1 MSLILDALRKSE
13 RTRQQT
19 LTGQL
24 SASDAAPRRARIPVP
39 WATLIGI
46 LLVAN
51 ALVLL
56 VIFWRTHAVS
66 TSSVATESRITT
78 NPPATTMTA
87 PTAYR
92 PQIRSLAAEAAGTNA
107 GETVSTVTE
116 HTPATTA
123 TMVTAT
129 TAGSQAPAS
138 ASIAAPAITAPAASA
153 SDTSSTGDIPALDTL
168 PLEFQQSLPPLHLD
182 VHGYAQ
188 KPAGRFV
195 VINMQRYQAGETLKE
210 GPKIIAITPQGVVL
224 DYNGQRF
231 LLPRP

>member
-39 WATLIGI
+39 WATLIAI

-51 ALVLL
+51 ALVLGI
-56 VIFWRTHAVS
+56 IFWRTHTSNTS
-66 TSSVATESRITT
+66 TAGTESRIPAS
-78 NPPATTMTA
+78 PPATTTA
-87 PTAYR
+87 TPAYR
-92 PQIRSLAAEAAGTNA
+92 PQIRSLAAEAAGLN
-107 GETVSTVTE
+107 TVGTASSIAE
-116 HTPATTA
+116 HTPAPMA
-123 TMVTAT
+123 NVVTAAA
-129 TAGSQAPAS
+129 AGTQAPAS
-138 ASIAAPAITAPAASA
+138 SSIAAAVMAAPAASA
-153 SDTSSTGDIPALDTL
+153 SDTRTTGDVPALDNL
-168 PLEFQQSLPPLHLD
+168 PLAFQQSLPPLHLD

-188 KPAGRFV
+188 KPAERFV
-195 VINMQRYQAGETLKE
+195 VINMQRYQTGETLKE
-210 GPKIIAITPQGVVL
+210 GPKIIAITPQGVIL